1 MAIKKLTVRALL
13 SSALTLGA
21 AGAVT
26 LLPGCG
32 SSQAEAPPALPQAMP
47 VTVAEVAHKSLND
60 WDEFTGRLDA
70 VSTVDIHPRV
80 GGFIDRVA
88 FADGARV
95 KKGQLL
101 YAIDARP
108 FRAEVARLS
117 AERDRAAAQLALATS
132 NHERAERLL
141 AQNAIAKEEAD
152 RLATDR
158 ATAASAVAAATAA
171 LDAAK
176 LNLEFSEVR
185 SPIDGRISRA
195 AITAGNLVT
204 PDSLLTTV
212 VADDRVYAYFDA
224 DEHTYLRYAGLAKHG
239 EFRVQMGL
247 VSEDGYPH
255 EGKID
260 FIDNRVDPR
269 TGTIRGRAV
278 FDNAGGAFTPGL
290 FARIRLV
297 GNESRDTVLIEDR
310 AVGTDLGRKFVFV
323 LKDGDT
329 VDYRAVT
336 LGAAVDGL
344 RVVKSGL
351 APGETIVVNGLQ
363 RVRPGAKVVPTKV
376 AMKTDGRSV
385 AQVTGTPVDGLK
397 AAAEA
402 SRDAGPS
409 ASKGG
414 DSVRLAA
421 RAN

>member
-1 MAIKKLTVRALL
+1 MAIRTLTLRALL
-13 SSALTLGA
+13 SSALALGA
-21 AGAVT
+21 VGAITV
-26 LLPGCG
+26 LPGCG

-47 VTVAEVAHKSLND
+47 VTVAEVVHKPLRD

-70 VSTVDIHPRV
+70 VSTVEIHPRV
-80 GGFIDRVA
+80 GGFIDRVT
-88 FADGARV
+88 FTEGARV

-101 YAIDARP
+101 FAIDARP

-117 AERDRAAAQLALATS
+117 ADRDRAASQLALAVS
-132 NHERAERLL
+132 NHERADRLL

-158 ATAASAVAAATAA
+158 AVAASAVAAANAA
-171 LDAAK
+171 LDTAK

-185 SPIDGRISRA
+185 APIDGRVSRA

-204 PDSLLTTV
+204 PESLLTTV
-212 VADDRVYAYFDA
+212 VGDERMYAYFDA

-239 EFRVQMGL
+239 DFRVQMGL

-278 FDNAGGAFTPGL
+278 FDNASGEFTSGL

-297 GNESRDTVLIEDR
+297 GNEERDTVLIEDR
-310 AVGTDLGRKFVFV
+310 AVGTDLGRKFVLV
-323 LKDGDT
+323 LKDDET

-336 LGAAVDGL
+336 LGPAVDGL
-344 RVVKSGL
+344 RIVKSGL
-351 APGETIVVNGLQ
+351 AAGETIVVNGLQ
-363 RVRPGAKVVPTKV
+363 RVRPGAKVAPTKV
-376 AMKTDGRSV
+376 AMKVDGRGLGQV
-385 AQVTGTPVDGLK
+385 AGTPPGATAVK
-397 AAAEA
+397 
-402 SRDAGPS
+402 
-409 ASKGG
+409 
-414 DSVRLAA
+414 LAA

>member
-1 MAIKKLTVRALL
+1 MAIRTLTLRALL
-13 SSALTLGA
+13 SSALALGA
-21 AGAVT
+21 VGAITV
-26 LLPGCG
+26 LPGCG

-47 VTVAEVAHKSLND
+47 VTVAEVVHKPLRD

-70 VSTVDIHPRV
+70 VSTVEIHPRV
-80 GGFIDRVA
+80 GGFIDRVT
-88 FADGARV
+88 FTEGARV

-101 YAIDARP
+101 FAIDARP

-117 AERDRAAAQLALATS
+117 ADRDRAASQLALAVS
-132 NHERAERLL
+132 NHERADRLL

-158 ATAASAVAAATAA
+158 AVAASAVAAANAA
-171 LDAAK
+171 LDTAK

-185 SPIDGRISRA
+185 APIDGRVSRA

-204 PDSLLTTV
+204 PESLLTTV
-212 VADDRVYAYFDA
+212 VGDERMYAYFDA

-239 EFRVQMGL
+239 DFRVQMGL

-278 FDNAGGAFTPGL
+278 FDNASGEFTSGL

-297 GNESRDTVLIEDR
+297 GNEERDTVLIEDR

-336 LGAAVDGL
+336 LGPAVDGL
-344 RVVKSGL
+344 RIVKSGL
-351 APGETIVVNGLQ
+351 AAGETIVVNGLQ
-363 RVRPGAKVVPTKV
+363 RVRPGAKVAPTKV
-376 AMKTDGRSV
+376 AMKVDGRGLGQV
-385 AQVTGTPVDGLK
+385 AGTPVEGLK
-397 AAAEA
+397 AAA
-402 SRDAGPS
+402 DAGG
-409 ASKGG
+409 KGTG
-414 DSVRLAA
+414 TKLAA